1 LNDLKTPIGSS
12 RDVHENLGDGS
23 IGYGPLKKMV
33 RAQNDGTSIIL
44 ETPQDKP
51 DNNRKKKDVGR
62 IRKGS
67 KLPWGLGPL

>member
-1 LNDLKTPIGSS
+1 
-12 RDVHENLGDGS
+12 VHENLGDGS

-51 DNNRKKKDVGR
+51 ITIEKHCGFKKMLVE
-62 IRKGS
+62 
-67 KLPWGLGPL
+67 